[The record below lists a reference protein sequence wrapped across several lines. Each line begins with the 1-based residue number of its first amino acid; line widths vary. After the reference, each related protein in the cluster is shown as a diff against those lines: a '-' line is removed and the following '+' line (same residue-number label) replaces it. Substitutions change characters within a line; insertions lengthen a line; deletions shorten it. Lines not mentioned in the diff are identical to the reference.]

1 MAIKHNVVQKMT
13 WVWGWIG
20 KECFPST
27 GAPLI
32 DCQRRTLPPP
42 LNSGANAAPVSVQA
56 LPVQFHY
63 SAGTDV
69 GRGTLETTGNRVFD
83 IMSHTWVE

>member
-1 MAIKHNVVQKMT
+1 M
-13 WVWGWIG
+13 G

-32 DCQRRTLPPP
+32 NCQRRTMAPPF
-42 LNSGANAAPVSVQA
+42 NSGANAVPVLVQA
-56 LPVQFHY
+56 LPVQGHY

-69 GRGTLETTGNRVFD
+69 GRRDSLETTGNRVFD
-83 IMSHTWVE
+83 IISHTWDEWSYP